1 MDEVVFFFG
10 RGVGDSN
17 FSSVD
22 ELFFFLGDGVASGVG
37 DSLSGAGDDFFDGL
51 GDGVGDFFVVADALF
66 FFRGFGVGVGVE
78 RIFLMA
84 SPNDCSAHTGASS
97 ESRIETTMQ
106 RRIDMKQLDEAGLRF
121 LENDFALSR
130 NESKDN
136 SRFALRERS
145 DNFTSMT
152 SHRVILLSILGF
164 AAVPFFS
171 SAQIDRIT
179 GRNFVT
185 RSEVLARHGMV
196 CTSVPAATQVG
207 IDILKRGGDAVD
219 AAIAANATLGLM
231 EPVSNGIGGD
241 LFAIVYSAKEN
252 KLYGLNGSGRSPL
265 GLSYDQM
272 KSELAKL
279 HRETIPPLGM
289 LPISVPGTVDAWA
302 ALHKKFGKLRLSDDL
317 APAVRYAEEGFPV
330 TDLIAYYWERSVPL
344 YKNMPG
350 GFLETYTLDGKGRAP
365 AKGDIFKNPALAKSL
380 RLIGEKGRDAF
391 YTGEIADKIDA
402 FMQANGGFLRKA
414 DFEKHTSTWV
424 DPVSTNYRGY
434 DVFELPPNGQGIATL
449 QMLNILEGFD
459 LRAMG
464 FGSVQALHTMIEAK
478 KIVWADR
485 AKFYAD
491 PAFAKIPLGGLL
503 SKSYAAER
511 RKLIDPNRT
520 TKKVEA
526 GNPALDQGDTIYLC
540 TADDE
545 GNMVSLI
552 QSNYRGM
559 GSGIVVPGLGFM
571 FQDRGELFSMEP
583 GHANVY
589 APGKRPFH
597 TIIPGFVT
605 KDGKPWEAFGVM
617 GGGMQP
623 QGHVQVLTN
632 QIDFGL
638 NVQEAGDASRWQH
651 EGDNEPTGEK
661 MTEAGGYVE
670 VESGIPYETVRE
682 LRKKGHDVRFDVG
695 GYGGYQAIKVE
706 MHDGQRVYVGASESR
721 KDGQAAGY

>member
-1 MDEVVFFFG
+1 
-10 RGVGDSN
+10 
-17 FSSVD
+17 
-22 ELFFFLGDGVASGVG
+22 
-37 DSLSGAGDDFFDGL
+37 
-51 GDGVGDFFVVADALF
+51 
-66 FFRGFGVGVGVE
+66 
-78 RIFLMA
+78 
-84 SPNDCSAHTGASS
+84 
-97 ESRIETTMQ
+97 
-106 RRIDMKQLDEAGLRF
+106 
-121 LENDFALSR
+121 
-130 NESKDN
+130 
-136 SRFALRERS
+136 
-145 DNFTSMT
+145 MT
-152 SHRVILLSILGF
+152 SHRVILLLILTF
-164 AAVPFFS
+164 ASVPSFS

-179 GRNFVT
+179 GRNFAT

-207 IDILKRGGDAVD
+207 IDILKRGGNAVD

-302 ALHKKFGKLRLSDDL
+302 ALHKKFGKLKLSDDL

-478 KIVWADR
+478 KIAWADR

-491 PAFAKIPLGGLL
+491 PVFTKIPLAGLL

-511 RKLIDPNRT
+511 RKLIDPNRAA
-520 TKKVEA
+520 KKVEA

-559 GSGIVVPGLGFM
+559 GSGIVVPGLAFM

-597 TIIPGFVT
+597 TIIPGFVM

-706 MHDGQRVYVGASESR
+706 MHDGQHVYVGASESR